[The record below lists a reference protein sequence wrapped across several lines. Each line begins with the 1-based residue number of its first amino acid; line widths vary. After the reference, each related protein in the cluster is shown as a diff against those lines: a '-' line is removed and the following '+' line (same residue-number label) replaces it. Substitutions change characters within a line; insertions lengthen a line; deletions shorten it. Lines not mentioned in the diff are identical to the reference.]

1 MYPELFRVGPIVVNS
16 YGLMLALAFIVGILL
31 ALKRAEKKNVDGNII
46 INLSFIIMI
55 SAIVGSRLFYV
66 MFHIEEFEGRWQY
79 TFLPIQPDGTIG
91 LGGLV
96 FLGGFIGSIISGAIY
111 VYTKKIPFLKVADV
125 FSPSLG
131 LGLFLG
137 RLGCF
142 FNGCCFGRECHLP
155 WGMIFPA
162 NSPAGYQMG
171 EISIHPTQL
180 YSSLYALTIFI
191 VLIQLDKKERFEG
204 FLFSIFL
211 ILYGIARFIIDFFR
225 YYESQMF
232 IFDGIDFNQIVSLF
246 MILVGIWIIISQK
259 SKLSKKSTSS

>member
-1 MYPELFRVGPIVVNS
+1 VYPELFRVGPIVVNS
-16 YGLMLALAFIVGILL
+16 YGLMLALAFIAAIFL
-31 ALKRAEKKNVDGNII
+31 ALKRAENKNLDGNII
-46 INLSFIIMI
+46 INLSFIVMV
-55 SAIVGSRLFYV
+55 SAIIGSRLFYV
-66 MFHIEEFEGRWQY
+66 IFHLEEFEGRWQY

-96 FLGGFIGSIISGAIY
+96 FLGGFIGSIISAAIY
-111 VYTKKIPFLKVADV
+111 VYAKKIPFLKVADTV
-125 FSPSLG
+125 APSLA

-142 FNGCCFGRECHLP
+142 FNGCCFGKECHLP
-155 WGMIFPA
+155 WGMVFPA

-171 EISIHPTQL
+171 AISIHPTQL
-180 YSSLYALTIFI
+180 YSSFYALIIFVI
-191 VLIQLDKKERFEG
+191 LLQLDKQDKYEG

-211 ILYGIARFIIDFFR
+211 ILYGIARFIVDFFR

-232 IFDGIDFNQIVSLF
+232 IFKGIDFNQIVSLL
-246 MILVGIWIIISQK
+246 MILAGIWIIFSHQ